1 MNKLFIV
8 GDSTLCHYDDEPD
21 RFIPRNGYGM
31 WLHKYF
37 KDLNVVNLALSGRS
51 SKSFVSED
59 YYAKLL
65 KEMGKGD
72 YLLICFGHN
81 DEKTDDRR
89 TDPTMAV
96 DDPASMSYWLYNYYV
111 SKAKAVGATPIMVSS
126 IVRRNLSDDYTGQS
140 GHVIDRGDYPQFLR
154 TFAKFYDLSFV
165 DMTKETSKLYK
176 KVGHQRAKDFHATND
191 LDPDNVDNTH
201 LNAFGAS
208 IVANVFAKAVYGDK
222 DCPINKFVDPDTL

>member
-126 IVRRNLSDDYTGQS
+126 IVRRIQVCHFHDL
-140 GHVIDRGDYPQFLR
+140 F
-154 TFAKFYDLSFV
+154 LSFHR
-165 DMTKETSKLYK
+165 DSTWSAMTDSIFAYTSL
-176 KVGHQRAKDFHATND
+176 GHSAASSPDSVWATEPIRATSR
-191 LDPDNVDNTH
+191 LRRSM
-201 LNAFGAS
+201 AS
-208 IVANVFAKAVYGDK
+208 CGRIPASCAIVPKRSRFTSANFLAP
-222 DCPINKFVDPDTL
+222 PIDIALTRERLP